1 MKKQLILM
9 LCCCFSILAQAQ
21 LNQIEFTEYTLD
33 NGLDVILHQDNSTPI
48 VVVSVMYHVGSKNEN
63 PERTGFAHFFEHL
76 LFEGSENIKRGEF
89 DKYIQNA
96 GGYNNANTFY
106 DRTYYYEQ
114 MASNHLATGLW
125 LESERML
132 HAKVDN
138 KGIETQRQVV
148 KEERR
153 QRIDNQPYGSILEES
168 MKRAYTVHPY
178 RWSVIGSM
186 DHLDAAQE
194 EDYKSFYKEFY
205 VPNNAILSI
214 AGDLDIEETKKLVE
228 KYFGTIP
235 RGKEPYRPN
244 IVEPP
249 LTAEVRDTVLDQV
262 QLPAVIQLYRIPAQG
277 TPEYYAVNM
286 LSTLL
291 AQGGSSRFNK
301 ALVDEQEKALFVGN
315 FPLPLEDPGVSIAFG
330 ITNMGVD
337 PADLEAA
344 MDAEVKKV
352 QTELISD
359 REFQKLRN
367 QIESDFIQSNSKVA
381 GIAES
386 LANYKMYYGDAN
398 LINTEIERY
407 LKVTKQDLM
416 DAANKYFTPTNRVV
430 LYYMPDPEN
439 P

>member
-1 MKKQLILM
+1 M

>member
-1 MKKQLILM
+1 
-9 LCCCFSILAQAQ
+9 
-21 LNQIEFTEYTLD
+21 
-33 NGLDVILHQDNSTPI
+33 
-48 VVVSVMYHVGSKNEN
+48 
-63 PERTGFAHFFEHL
+63 
-76 LFEGSENIKRGEF
+76 
-89 DKYIQNA
+89 
-96 GGYNNANTFY
+96 
-106 DRTYYYEQ
+106 
-114 MASNHLATGLW
+114 
-125 LESERML
+125 
-132 HAKVDN
+132 
-138 KGIETQRQVV
+138 
-148 KEERR
+148 
-153 QRIDNQPYGSILEES
+153 
-168 MKRAYTVHPY
+168 
-178 RWSVIGSM
+178 VIGSM